1 MTNFHCESLIIDF
14 CICKAAKNKMID
26 YKAYFI
32 FNEMAIVISMKDTKN
47 GRFRKNT
54 ILKDDH

>member
-1 MTNFHCESLIIDF
+1 
-14 CICKAAKNKMID
+14 MID

-32 FNEMAIVISMKDTKN
+32 FNEMAIVIPMKDTKN
-47 GRFRKNT
+47 GQFRKNT